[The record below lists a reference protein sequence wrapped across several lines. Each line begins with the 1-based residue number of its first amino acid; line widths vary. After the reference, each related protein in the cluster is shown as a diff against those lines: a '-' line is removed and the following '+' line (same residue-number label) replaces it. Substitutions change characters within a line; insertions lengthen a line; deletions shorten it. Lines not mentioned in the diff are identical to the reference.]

1 MKTLK
6 KNNSQAAFIIVM
18 WDIPKNYLSVALKP
32 IEGTDISLFESK
44 DVWKNHKATKY
55 STIVYDK
62 YGNVAWRYDHKGVA
76 LYTTAWKNDVQ
87 AALDKM
93 K

>member
-18 WDIPKNYLSVALKP
+18 WGIPKNYLSVALKP

-44 DVWKNHKATKY
+44 DVWKIHKATKY

-62 YGNVAWRYDHKGVA
+62 YGNVVWRYDHKGVA

-87 AALDKM
+87 KALNEIK
-93 K
+93 